1 MSVDELVSKCKKGD
15 HEAIT
20 LLYNLSVPKLKA
32 SAMRIVHNKQIVED
46 IVHDAFIIILTSLG
60 SLKDNRSIAGWM
72 NRIVVNLSY
81 AYMKSEENRMVSL
94 ERLDTDAFYEKGALQ
109 SDEIPFEIL
118 EGMVDKLPEGYR
130 KVFRLY
136 VLEGLSHKEISEL
149 LHIEPHTSSSMLF
162 VAKAK
167 LQKMIVEYRSVAWL
181 LPVIFLVIWYF
192 FSKKNFETARKS
204 ENTVVKTNSRVPSGE
219 KHKAVE
225 QEWTHPV
232 EKEYGIERKLRKPV
246 LLAHTVPEKNSV
258 PVDSVKKGS
267 LRDTMEVAHDTVRTF
282 LPLCPYSS
290 SDKND
295 YASRNTNRTDD
306 GTLGTNGW
314 YFSLHCGL
322 SGNQKMNNPTL
333 PSYYSFQN
341 TTSDVQP
348 PLESFKDWESYSRY
362 LNSQV
367 IDGRRENDL
376 KAIASHNRGSI
387 CQRKSLDMP
396 FIMEAMA
403 DKALTKHWNVGFGV
417 SYTRAGS
424 EITTGENGYCTMER
438 QKVRY
443 IGIPLKGIYVL
454 HPRSPFS
461 VYVSGGVKMDI
472 PCYAHNH
479 IDYVI
484 NGKVDYRESVKV
496 SVPLQWSVNAG
507 MGIQYDITPSF
518 GLFLEPG
525 VSFYFRNNS
534 KIHTIFNEHQTS
546 FTLPFG
552 IRIKY

>member
-1 MSVDELVSKCKKGD
+1 MKRELS
-15 HEAIT
+15 
-20 LLYNLSVPKLKA
+20 
-32 SAMRIVHNKQIVED
+32 
-46 IVHDAFIIILTSLG
+46 
-60 SLKDNRSIAGWM
+60 
-72 NRIVVNLSY
+72 
-81 AYMKSEENRMVSL
+81 
-94 ERLDTDAFYEKGALQ
+94 Q

-118 EGMVDKLPEGYR
+118 EEMVDKLPEGYR

-162 VAKAK
+162 VAKTK
-167 LQKMIVEYRSVAWL
+167 LKKMIVEYRSVVWL
-181 LPVIFLVIWYF
+181 LPVIFLAIWYL
-192 FSKKNFETARKS
+192 FSKKTSETARNT
-204 ENTVVKTNSRVPSGE
+204 ENTVVKTNSRVLSD
-219 KHKAVE
+219 KRQKTVE
-225 QEWTHPV
+225 QTWSHPA
-232 EKEYGIERKLRKPV
+232 EKEYGMERKFRKPI
-246 LLAHTVPEKNSV
+246 LLAYTAPKKNPM
-258 PVDSVKKGS
+258 PVDSVKKNS

-295 YASRNTNRTDD
+295 YASRNAKRTDN
-306 GTLGTNGW
+306 GTLGANGW
-314 YFSLHCGL
+314 YFSLRCGL
-322 SGNQKMNNPTL
+322 SGNQRTDNPTL
-333 PSYYSFQN
+333 PSYYLIES

-362 LNSQV
+362 LSSQ
-367 IDGRRENDL
+367 ITDGKKGNDL
-376 KAIASHNRGSI
+376 KTIASHNSGSI
-387 CQRKSLDMP
+387 CQRKSFDMP
-396 FIMEAMA
+396 FILEAMA
-403 DKALTKHWNVGFGV
+403 DKALTEHWNVGFGV

-424 EITTGENGYCTMER
+424 EIMTGEKGYCTMER
-438 QKVRY
+438 QKVQY
-443 IGIPLKGIYVL
+443 IGIPLKGIYVF

-461 VYVSGGVKMDI
+461 IHVFGGVKMDI
-472 PCYAHNH
+472 PFYAHNH

-484 NGKVDYRESVKV
+484 NGKVDYQESVKV